1 MATVGK
7 ATASCGVSCSR
18 LLSGVPVRQDER
30 IGVGTVLWGERRG
43 GECGAGAGAGAGA
56 TILPLRGRRG
66 RSARFPGR
74 LPALREQGLEL
85 GGLDPAALAAVFELE
100 VAGGHGEARRAAVS
114 RHICWIWFRP
124 GRLFGSATGF

>member
-1 MATVGK
+1 VRVRVRAR
-7 ATASCGVSCSR
+7 AQLSCRC
-18 LLSGVPVRQDER
+18 
-30 IGVGTVLWGERRG
+30 G
-43 GECGAGAGAGAGA
+43 GGG
-56 TILPLRGRRG
+56 G